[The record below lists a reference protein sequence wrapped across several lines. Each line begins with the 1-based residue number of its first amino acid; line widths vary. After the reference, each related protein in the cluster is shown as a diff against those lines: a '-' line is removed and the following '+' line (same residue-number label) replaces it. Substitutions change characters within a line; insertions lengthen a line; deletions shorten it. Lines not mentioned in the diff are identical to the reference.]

1 MSAGPAVPAF
11 REFASFPR
19 RGLTIVRGEGST
31 LWDSEGRSYLDIG
44 ASHGVANLGHANP
57 AVAEAVAAQV
67 RELLHVGPGFDT
79 PARLEF
85 VARLRSI
92 APAGL
97 DRVFLSNSGA
107 EAVEAALKFARS
119 STGRPNVVAA
129 MRGFHGRTMG
139 ALSATHRP
147 ELRAPF
153 EPLVPGFRHV
163 PFNDVPALEAA
174 VDRSTAAVLLEP
186 VQGEGG
192 VHVASPEYL
201 PAARA
206 ACDRAGA
213 LLILDEVQTGMGRTG
228 RIFAGERWGVVPDL
242 MAAAKSLAGGVPV
255 GATFATAAVE
265 ERFAGSH
272 TSTFGGNPVACA
284 AGRAAVDFLLAHRLW
299 ERAERLGE
307 AGRARLRE
315 DPAPVVREVR
325 GLGLMIGIELRQ
337 RAAPFLD
344 GLARAGFLA
353 VGGGTHVLRLL
364 PPLVITDA
372 EWDRAL
378 GAVRAVLADG

>member
-1 MSAGPAVPAF
+1 MSTGPAVPAF

-307 AGRARLRE
+307 AGRERLRE